1 MTRDFNRRLAIIVG
15 YVFIDLL
22 GFSLIIPLLPYLA
35 ETFQATPLVIGLLP
49 VAKALPQML
58 STPIIGRLSDRFGRK
73 PLLLMC
79 IASTLAGFIL
89 LATARSLIM
98 LFVSRIVDGL
108 LGGDIALART
118 YVTDITD
125 DKNRSRGLGLIGA
138 AFGVGFIIGPLSGG
152 LLSKFGYSVPGFFAA
167 ALSLANFIAVAL
179 WLPESL
185 TLKQRKEYR
194 SSPYTAFNLQRLLE
208 AIRRPCVGPLLQVR
222 FWFSLAFTLFQVNF
236 VLYAKIRLGLD
247 LITTSLLLT
256 FVGVLAFITQVFI
269 IGRLTDRFGEKA
281 LIRIG
286 TIILTVSLVG
296 WGLVPNLFLL
306 VIVLVPIAI
315 AGGILSVVITS
326 QLTKAI
332 HKEEVGGTLGLDDSL
347 QTFAQIVTPVAGGAL
362 IQYLG
367 ASSLGFVAGALMI
380 IAVLVVQ
387 FILMGKPELH
397 GPCSADEAKT

>member
-1 MTRDFNRRLAIIVG
+1 MTKDLNRRLAIVIG

-22 GFSLIIPLLPYLA
+22 GFSLILPLLPYLA

-79 IASTLAGFIL
+79 IASTVVGFIL
-89 LATARSLIM
+89 LATARTLTM

-108 LGGDIALART
+108 LGGNTALART
-118 YVTDITD
+118 YITDITD

-152 LLSKFGYSVPGFFAA
+152 LLSKLGYSVPGFVAA

-185 TLKQRKEYR
+185 TPQQRKVYR
-194 SSPYTAFNLQRLLE
+194 SSPHTAFNLQRPLE

-247 LITTSLLLT
+247 LTTTSLLLT
-256 FVGVLAFITQVFI
+256 FVGVQAVITQVFI
-269 IGRLTDRFGEKA
+269 IGRLTDRFSEKT

-286 TIILTVSLVG
+286 TIILAVSLVG

-306 VIVLVPIAI
+306 VIVLVPIAV
-315 AGGILSVVITS
+315 AGGVLSVVITS

-367 ASSLGFVAGALMI
+367 APALGFVAGALMAI
-380 IAVLVVQ
+380 GVWVVQ

-397 GPCSADEAKT
+397 GPCSAEDAKT

>member
-1 MTRDFNRRLAIIVG
+1 MTKDLNRRLAIVIG

-22 GFSLIIPLLPYLA
+22 GFSLILPLLPYLA

-79 IASTLAGFIL
+79 IASTVIGFVL
-89 LATARSLIM
+89 LATARSLTM

-108 LGGDIALART
+108 LGGNTALART
-118 YVTDITD
+118 YITDITD

-152 LLSKFGYSVPGFFAA
+152 LLSKLGYSVPGFVAA

-185 TLKQRKEYR
+185 TPQQRKVYR
-194 SSPYTAFNLQRLLE
+194 SSPHTAFNLQRLVE
-208 AIRRPCVGPLLQVR
+208 AIKRPCVGPLLQVR

-247 LITTSLLLT
+247 LTTTSLLLT
-256 FVGVLAFITQVFI
+256 FVGVLAVITQVFI
-269 IGRLTDRFGEKA
+269 IGRLTDRFSEKT

-286 TIILTVSLVG
+286 TIILAVSLVG

-315 AGGILSVVITS
+315 AGGVLSVVITS

-332 HKEEVGGTLGLDDSL
+332 RKEEVGGTLGLDDSL

-367 ASSLGFVAGALMI
+367 ASSLGFVAGALMAV
-380 IAVLVVQ
+380 AVLVVQ

-397 GPCSADEAKT
+397 GPCSAEDAKT

>member
-1 MTRDFNRRLAIIVG
+1 MTRDLNQRLAIVIG

-22 GFSLIIPLLPYLA
+22 GFSLILPLLPYLA
-35 ETFQATPLVIGLLP
+35 ETFQATPLVIGLLL

-79 IASTLAGFIL
+79 IASTLVGFIL
-89 LATARSLIM
+89 LATARSLTM
-98 LFVSRIVDGL
+98 LFISRIVDGL
-108 LGGDIALART
+108 LGGNIALART
-118 YVTDITD
+118 YITDITD

-152 LLSKFGYSVPGFFAA
+152 LLSKLGYSVPGFVAA

-185 TLKQRKEYR
+185 TPQQRKAYR
-194 SSPYTAFNLQRLLE
+194 SSPHTAINFQRLVE
-208 AIRRPCVGPLLQVR
+208 AIKRPCVGPLLQVR

-236 VLYAKIRLGLD
+236 VLFAKTRLGLD
-247 LITTSLLLT
+247 LTTTSLLLT
-256 FVGVLAFITQVFI
+256 FVGVLAVITQVFI
-269 IGRLTDRFGEKA
+269 IGRLTDRFSEKT

-286 TIILTVSLVG
+286 TIILAVSLVG

-306 VIVLVPIAI
+306 VVVLVPIAI
-315 AGGILSVVITS
+315 AGGVQSVVITS

-332 HKEEVGGTLGLDDSL
+332 RKEEVGGTLGLDDSL

-362 IQYLG
+362 IQFLG
-367 ASSLGFVAGALMI
+367 APALGFVAGTLMA
-380 IAVLVVQ
+380 IAALVVQ
-387 FILMGKPELH
+387 LTLMGKPELH
-397 GPCSADEAKT
+397 GPCSTEDAKT

>member
-1 MTRDFNRRLAIIVG
+1 MTKDLNRRLAIVIG

-22 GFSLIIPLLPYLA
+22 GFSLILPLLPYLA

-79 IASTLAGFIL
+79 IASTVIGFVL
-89 LATARSLIM
+89 LATARSLTM

-108 LGGDIALART
+108 LGGNTALART
-118 YVTDITD
+118 YITDITD

-152 LLSKFGYSVPGFFAA
+152 LLSKLGYSVPGFVAA

-185 TLKQRKEYR
+185 TPQQRKVYR
-194 SSPYTAFNLQRLLE
+194 SSPHTAFNLQRLVE
-208 AIRRPCVGPLLQVR
+208 AIKRPCVGPLLQVR

-247 LITTSLLLT
+247 LTTTSLLLT
-256 FVGVLAFITQVFI
+256 FVGVLAVITQVFI
-269 IGRLTDRFGEKA
+269 IGHLTDRFSEKT

-286 TIILTVSLVG
+286 TIILAFSLVG

-306 VIVLVPIAI
+306 VIVLVPIAV
-315 AGGILSVVITS
+315 AGGVLSVVITS

-332 HKEEVGGTLGLDDSL
+332 RKEEVGGTLGLDDSL

-367 ASSLGFVAGALMI
+367 ASSLGFVAGALMA

-387 FILMGKPELH
+387 LVLMGKPELH
-397 GPCSADEAKT
+397 GPCSAEDAKT